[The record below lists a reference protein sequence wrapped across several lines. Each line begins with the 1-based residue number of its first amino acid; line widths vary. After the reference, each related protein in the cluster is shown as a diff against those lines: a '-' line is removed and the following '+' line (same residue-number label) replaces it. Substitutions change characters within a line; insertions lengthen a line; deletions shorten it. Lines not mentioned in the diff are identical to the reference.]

1 MVIINTDILFNQL
14 KQHIQEKPFVLLQM
28 YSDVQRHP
36 QENRISC
43 LWFDF
48 HFEQY
53 ILPVHHS
60 EKFRDINNLITTKQ
74 TIYVQDLK
82 QYQHNTLVFS
92 DDVRDLNWA
101 YYMKTNQPYDFEQHL
116 TNAHHHCYRL
126 HYDKQI
132 TKIVFFLEDN
142 AADEKIAKAL
152 EVKKDV
158 SKNTNY
164 SIK

>member
-36 QENRISC
+36 QENHISC

-82 QYQHNTLVFS
+82 QYQLNTLVFS

-116 TNAHHHCYRL
+116 TNVHHHCYSL
-126 HYDKQI
+126 HYDKQNI
-132 TKIVFFLEDN
+132 NDVFPL
-142 AADEKIAKAL
+142 
-152 EVKKDV
+152 VKHAEYFEPI
-158 SKNTNY
+158 SKQLY
-164 SIK
+164 K

>member
-53 ILPVHHS
+53 TLPVHHS
-60 EKFRDINNLITTKQ
+60 EKFRDINNLITILTLFY
-74 TIYVQDLK
+74 TSTLK
-82 QYQHNTLVFS
+82 NNPFTNSFFISCVF
-92 DDVRDLNWA
+92 
-101 YYMKTNQPYDFEQHL
+101 
-116 TNAHHHCYRL
+116 
-126 HYDKQI
+126 I
-132 TKIVFFLEDN
+132 
-142 AADEKIAKAL
+142 
-152 EVKKDV
+152 
-158 SKNTNY
+158 SK
-164 SIK
+164 SIS